1 MASPEKTTGCP
12 PQTRAD
18 DLRPI
23 EGPAANEELAQLAK
37 AVGHPARVQRGVAA
51 LLGESV
57 LGQMAAAHDC
67 FAQRDENTYLLCFA
81 SGNSAVAE
89 LRATMM
95 AQALRASLLR
105 GLPDQVVSVRVE

>member
-1 MASPEKTTGCP
+1 M
-12 PQTRAD
+12 
-18 DLRPI
+18 
-23 EGPAANEELAQLAK
+23 
-37 AVGHPARVQRGVAA
+37 
-51 LLGESV
+51 LGESV
-57 LGQMAAAHDC
+57 LGQMAAAPDC

-105 GLPDQVVSVRVE
+105 GLPDQVASVRVESIVGEIDPVEIVLKHPRIAPGLTDHFRELLGRQVTAAPIWVPRAA